1 VSARRF
7 LAPEVIQTSTM
18 DCGPA
23 ALKCLLEGFGI
34 EVSFGRLRE
43 ACQTSVDGTSIDTL
57 EEVAR
62 QLGLE
67 AEQAVWPVD
76 HALLPESDAL
86 PALTVL
92 RLAGGGTHFVVLWR
106 RHGPFF
112 QMMDPG
118 GGRRWVRATEL
129 ERELY
134 VHGMRVP
141 AEKFRGWA
149 GTPPF
154 RAGFLRRLG
163 ALGISAAEGGT
174 LLDAALADPG
184 ATPVARLDAA
194 ARMVASVVEAG
205 GLRRGAESLGALRA
219 VRDDA
224 SIEIPPTFWAAWP
237 MPRQEGDEADHV
249 FLRGAVLVTARL
261 PAADRPRPVEADRP
275 AELTAALAE
284 RPARPLRE
292 LARLL
297 REDGLVAPFIL
308 IGALALAAAG
318 TVVQA
323 VLMRALFDARQYFL
337 PGAERAGAVLA
348 VVALVL
354 GLALLEVPLAAGMAR
369 LGRHLELRVRAAY
382 LDKLARLGDRYFG
395 SRLASDMAERG
406 HALHL
411 VRRLPDVGAR
421 LIRTLFA
428 LALTT
433 LGIAWLSPASGPIA
447 ALIALAA
454 VAVPLAFG
462 PLLSER
468 HLRFRTHQGALTRFY
483 LDALVGLVPIR
494 AHNAARTVRREHEGL
509 LVDWVRAGYSVQRSA
524 IVVDVA
530 VALSALALTTWLL
543 ARHLGTGLEAG
554 SALLLVYWTLQ
565 LPVLGEEVAASVRMY
580 PALRGVTMRLLEL
593 LNAPEESRAE
603 SAETPPPA
611 AGPGMEIVFEGV
623 TARAGGHELL
633 RGIELRVGA
642 GEHVAIVGPSG
653 AGKSSLMGVL
663 MGWLTPSAG
672 RVLIDGVP
680 LEPAALAAHRQ
691 AIAWL
696 DPGVHL
702 WNRTLLDNVLYG
714 SPPGAV
720 ANMPEILAASELRR
734 VIPHLPDGLQ
744 TQLGESGALLS
755 GGEGQRVRLARA
767 LTRGQARLAILD
779 EPFRGLDRVQ
789 RRALLAGTREM
800 WRGATLFCVSHDLA
814 ETQGFDRVLVIEGGA
829 LVEDDAPGVLM
840 ARADSRYR
848 ALMIAED
855 HAIARLWSRES
866 FRRMRLEEGAL
877 REEGS

>member
-34 EVSFGRLRE
+34 EASFGRLRE

-62 QLGLE
+62 QLGLD

-86 PALTVL
+86 PAIAVL
-92 RLAGGGTHFVVLWR
+92 RMPGGGTHFVVLWR
-106 RHGPFF
+106 RHGRFF
-112 QMMDPG
+112 QVMDPG
-118 GGRRWVRATEL
+118 GGRRWVRASEL

-134 VHGMRVP
+134 VHGMKVP

-149 GTPPF
+149 GTAPF
-154 RAGFLRRLG
+154 RAGFLRRL
-163 ALGISAAEGGT
+163 ADLGIAGASGDA
-174 LLDAALADPG
+174 LLSEALKEPG

-194 ARMVASVVEAG
+194 ARMVASVVQAG
-205 GLRRGAESLGALRA
+205 GLRRGSESLGALRA
-219 VRDDA
+219 IAAPGDQA
-224 SIEIPPTFWAAWP
+224 IEIPPTFWAAWP
-237 MPRQEGDEADHV
+237 LPAEEGDHV

-261 PAADRPRPVEADRP
+261 PEQPRAAAEDRP

-284 RPARPLRE
+284 RPARPLAE

-297 REDGLVAPFIL
+297 REDGLAAPIFL

-354 GLALLEVPLAAGMAR
+354 ALALLEVPLAAGLTR

-411 VRRLPDVGAR
+411 VRRLPDIGAR
-421 LIRTLFA
+421 LVRALFA
-428 LALTT
+428 LSLTT
-433 LGIAWLSPASGPIA
+433 AGIAWLSPRSGPIA

-483 LDALVGLVPIR
+483 LDALVGLIPIR

-509 LVDWVRAGYSVQRSA
+509 LVDWVQAGYSVQKSSM
-524 IVVDVA
+524 IVDAA
-530 VALSALALTTWLL
+530 VALSALALSTWLL
-543 ARHLGTGLEAG
+543 ARHLSTGLEAG

-565 LPVLGEEVAASVRMY
+565 LPVLGEEVAATVRMY

-593 LNAPEESRAE
+593 LNAPEERGDEGTAT
-603 SAETPPPA
+603 AAA
-611 AGPGMEIVFEGV
+611 AGPGMEIVFENV

-633 RGIELRVGA
+633 RQIDLRVRA

-653 AGKSSLMGVL
+653 AGKSSLMSVL
-663 MGWLTPSAG
+663 MGWLTPSEG
-672 RVLIDGVP
+672 RVLVDGVP
-680 LEPAALAAHRQ
+680 LVPASLAAHRQ
-691 AIAWL
+691 ATAWL

-702 WNRTLLDNVLYG
+702 WNRTLLDNILYG
-714 SPPGAV
+714 APPEAV

-767 LTRGQARLAILD
+767 LSRAQARLAILD
-779 EPFRGLDRVQ
+779 EPFRGLDRQQ
-789 RRALLAGTREM
+789 RRTLLAGTRDM
-800 WRGATLFCVSHDLA
+800 WRAATLFCVSHDLA
-814 ETQGFDRVLVIEGGA
+814 ETQGFDRVLVIEDGN
-829 LVEDDAPGVLM
+829 LVEDDSPGALM

-855 HAIARLWSRES
+855 HALARLWSRES
-866 FRRMRLEEGAL
+866 FRRMRLEQGTL
-877 REEGS
+877 RETGKVEA